1 MKTIKRKRKMKKP
14 SELPVYVSHLES
26 NLENHLAGYNKSGFT
41 AYPKP
46 EEDALL
52 NSYLCGYN
60 VGITG

>member
-1 MKTIKRKRKMKKP
+1 MKAIKRKGKKKKH
-14 SELPVYVSHLES
+14 SGLPVYASYQES
-26 NLENHLAGYNKSGFT
+26 NLENYLAGYNRSGFT
-41 AYPKP
+41 AYRKP